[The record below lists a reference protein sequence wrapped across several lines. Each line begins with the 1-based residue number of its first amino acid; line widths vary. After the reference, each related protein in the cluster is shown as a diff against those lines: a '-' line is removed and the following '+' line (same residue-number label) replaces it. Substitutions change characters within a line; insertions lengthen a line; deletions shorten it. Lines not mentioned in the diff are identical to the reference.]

1 MGNGLKHFGLS
12 PERARRLARI
22 ANILFLV
29 SVLFFAVMG
38 QVAWADE
45 APPLGLTNLV
55 YTASAKS
62 LTMLF
67 VTAVVLESAFAVI
80 FNWRV
85 FLAYFDTKGVKTI
98 VMIVMSAIVVFSF
111 NLDVFAS
118 LLGAFSVKD
127 LGISDAAKATNL
139 ANEVATHTGVLSK
152 AITTLVL
159 AGGSSGVHNMM
170 YALGFRSSRDTETT
184 TKPAQDEAWVSV
196 SVTCRTVDGPVQV
209 SIAKLDVLPDGVT
222 ALSLAGSVRFR
233 SPSLKELLMRNLDR
247 FPQNGGYVVEPDK
260 PYLIQAVADKR
271 GDSANQTLSPPRY
284 YKFAPRAVVDL
295 DITI

>member
-1 MGNGLKHFGLS
+1 MGRMNVRYLRHAASAAFIV
-12 PERARRLARI
+12 A
-22 ANILFLV
+22 
-29 SVLFFAVMG
+29 VLYMAAMAD
-38 QVAWADE
+38 VAWAADE
-45 APPLGLTNLV
+45 ATPALGLSNLV

-98 VMIVMSAIVVFSF
+98 VMIVISAIVVFYF
-111 NLDVFAS
+111 KLDVFAS
-118 LLGAFSVKD
+118 LMAAFS
-127 LGISDAAKATNL
+127 LPNSSADAATVAASL
-139 ANEVATHTGVLSK
+139 QNEVTNTSDTLSK
-152 AITTLVL
+152 LITALVL

-170 YALGFRSSRDTETT
+170 YALGFRSNRDTETT
-184 TKPAQDEAWVSV
+184 TKPAQDEAWISV

-209 SIAKLDVLPDGVT
+209 SVQKIDAAPDGI
-222 ALSLAGSVRFR
+222 APFALAGSVKFR
-233 SPSLKELLMRNLDR
+233 RPALKELLMRNLNR

-260 PYLIQAVADKR
+260 TYAIQAVGDKR
-271 GDSANQTLSPPRY
+271 GDSSVQVASPPRY

-295 DITI
+295 DIVI

>member
-1 MGNGLKHFGLS
+1 MA
-12 PERARRLARI
+12 E
-22 ANILFLV
+22 
-29 SVLFFAVMG
+29 
-38 QVAWADE
+38 VAWADE

-85 FLAYFDTKGVKTI
+85 FLAYFDAKGVRTI

-118 LLGAFSVKD
+118 LLAAFS
-127 LGISDAAKATNL
+127 LSDPGTTAAATAANL
-139 ANEVATHTGVLSK
+139 TREVGSHTGPLSK
-152 AITTLVL
+152 TITALVL

-170 YALGFRSSRDTETT
+170 YALGFRSNRDAETT
-184 TKPAQDEAWVSV
+184 TRPSQEEAWLSV
-196 SVTCRTVDGPVQV
+196 SVTCKTVDGPVQI
-209 SIAKLDVLPDGVT
+209 SISKLDAAPDGIT
-222 ALSLAGSVRFR
+222 PISLAGSVRFR
-233 SPSLKELLMRNLDR
+233 RPALKELLMRNLNR

-260 PYLIQAVADKR
+260 IYAIQAVADKQ
-271 GDSANQTLSPPRY
+271 GDPSMQMVSPGRY

-295 DITI
+295 DIII